1 MYPMRCDNVQL
12 LICEDEFGTKSY
24 YAVNVAGEEFSVSYP
39 VFKALRQADGTRP
52 LRLPEDDVDLLAE
65 LENDGL
71 VHTSRLVREESCSR
85 LILFTFGKE
94 RVRKVRPGC
103 KVLNAVLP
111 VGAVLTLVAGIA
123 IRILHVLSDGVDM
136 DSFNLL
142 LYVGLL
148 VASAVLH
155 ELAHLWA
162 AISYGF
168 PVFEAGV
175 LVENVFGICLYV
187 AHGRKPGATKAEE
200 IQVALAGIEANMFAM
215 GLFMIVS
222 VLCEAQSTTF
232 YAAAAAQIGLI
243 VSNLIP
249 SKGIEVD
256 GEVALNTLFEVKSIY
271 DVARK
276 WTGSKRRRRKLIRSA
291 GLPGAACIALFRV
304 IVFANEMHLMWNAIV
319 AFGPVLLVLR
329 N

>member
-24 YAVNVAGEEFSVSYP
+24 YAVNAAGEEFSVSYP
-39 VFKALRQADGTRP
+39 VFKALRHADGTRP

-94 RVRKVRPGC
+94 RVRKGRPVC
-103 KVLNAVLP
+103 RVLNAVLP
-111 VGAVLTLVAGIA
+111 AGAVLTLVAGIA
-123 IRILHVLSDGVDM
+123 IRVLHVLNDGVDM
-136 DSFNLL
+136 DSFNLP

-148 VASAVLH
+148 VMSAVLH

-168 PVFEAGV
+168 PVYEAGV
-175 LVENVFGICLYV
+175 LFEKVFAFCLYV

-200 IQVALAGIEANMFAM
+200 IQVALAGIEANMFTM
-215 GLFMIVS
+215 GLFLIVS

-243 VSNLIP
+243 
-249 SKGIEVD
+249 
-256 GEVALNTLFEVKSIY
+256 
-271 DVARK
+271 
-276 WTGSKRRRRKLIRSA
+276 RSA
-291 GLPGAACIALFRV
+291 
-304 IVFANEMHLMWNAIV
+304 
-319 AFGPVLLVLR
+319 
-329 N
+329 

>member
-1 MYPMRCDNVQL
+1 MRCDN
-12 LICEDEFGTKSY
+12 
-24 YAVNVAGEEFSVSYP
+24 
-39 VFKALRQADGTRP
+39 
-52 LRLPEDDVDLLAE
+52 
-65 LENDGL
+65 

-111 VGAVLTLVAGIA
+111 VGAVLTLVAGITM
-123 IRILHVLSDGVDM
+123 RFLLSDGVDM
-136 DSFNLL
+136 DSFNLP

-148 VASAVLH
+148 VVSAVLH

-168 PVFEAGV
+168 PVYEAGV
-175 LVENVFGICLYV
+175 LFEKVFALCLYV

-243 VSNLIP
+243 ISNLIP

-271 DVARK
+271 AVARK
-276 WTGSKRRRRKLIRSA
+276 WTGSKKRRRKLIRSA